1 MKTRTPQ
8 TILTSLALTLAALG
22 ATVALSACGS
32 SAEGDSGSAAKPT
45 LVVGQ
50 QASGIVSL
58 VKDSGALDGA
68 PYNVKFALFP
78 FGPPLVQAAA
88 AGQIDLGDVGDV
100 PPLNGAAKD
109 LGFKIIGAEVPP
121 SAEQASD
128 YIIVPKG
135 SGIRTLEDLKGK
147 KVAVPVGSSAHGFLL
162 NAVKSVGLSPE
173 SVTFV
178 NLAPAAL
185 QAAFAGGKVDAAAI
199 WNPQVALDVE
209 KGARVLL
216 AGRPPLDPSV
226 QFYVGSDKSL
236 ADPARRKLV
245 ADLLQRLGRAYQW
258 GDAHPDQWI
267 ADVQKE
273 TGIDAKTAK
282 IQVDNGKLQVRYVN
296 DEIVAAEQK
305 LADTFLEAK
314 QITKPVD
321 VRKILDNLL
330 PRDYDGSA
338 K

>member
-1 MKTRTPQ
+1 MSRRTPT
-8 TILTSLALTLAALG
+8 TILTSLGLALASLAA
-22 ATVALSACGS
+22 AVALSACGA
-32 SAEGDSGSAAKPT
+32 SAQGDAAAARPT

-68 PYNVKFALFP
+68 PYDVKWALFP

-109 LGFKIIGAEVPP
+109 LGFKIIAAEVPATP
-121 SAEQASD
+121 DQASD
-128 YIIVPKG
+128 YLIVPKG
-135 SGIRTLEDLKGK
+135 SPIRTLRDLRGK
-147 KVAVPVGSSAHGFLL
+147 RVGVPVGSSAHGLLL
-162 NAVKSVGLSPE
+162 NAVKSAGLSAQTV
-173 SVTFV
+173 SFV

-199 WNPQVALDVE
+199 WNPQAALDVE

-226 QFYVGSDKSL
+226 QFYVGSSKTL
-236 ADPARRKLV
+236 ADPARRRLL
-245 ADLLQRLGRAYQW
+245 ADLLQRLGRAYHW
-258 GDAHPDQWI
+258 GTQHPERWI

-282 IQVDNGKLQVRYVN
+282 IQVDNGKLEVRYVS
-296 DEIVAAEQK
+296 DRIVAAEQR
-305 LADTFLEAK
+305 LADTFLEAR

-321 VRKILDNLL
+321 VRGILDNLL
-330 PRDYDGSA
+330 PRDDDGSA
-338 K
+338 R